1 MALQQNY
8 YSSKFDVMMYNAYW
22 RINTKNGLVGGKDTI
37 NYVIEA
43 FKNISASHVENAE
56 VIERQTHLFVPDISG
71 GANNFIA
78 QAYLH
83 AKSLPYFSG
92 SVDV

>member
-1 MALQQNY
+1 MALQMNY
-8 YSSKFDVMMYNAYW
+8 YYSLIGTTIYNAYW
-22 RINTKNGLVGGKDTI
+22 RINTKNGLVGGKDSM

-43 FKNISASHVENAE
+43 FKDANAAQAENPEA
-56 VIERQTHLFVPDISG
+56 IYRMTYLFVPDITD
-71 GANNFIA
+71 GAENFIA

-83 AKSLPYFSG
+83 AKSLPYFTG

>member
-1 MALQQNY
+1 MALQMNY
-8 YSSKFDVMMYNAYW
+8 YYSLIGTTIYNAYW
-22 RINTKNGLVGGKDTI
+22 RINTKNGLVGGKDSM

-43 FKNISASHVENAE
+43 FKDANAAHAENPQAIYRE
-56 VIERQTHLFVPDISG
+56 TYSFVPDITD
-71 GANNFIA
+71 GADNFIK

-83 AKSLPYFSG
+83 AKSLPYFTG

>member
-8 YSSKFDVMMYNAYW
+8 YHQQLGVTIYNTYW
-22 RINTKNGLVGGKDTI
+22 RINPKNGLVGGKNEM

-43 FKNISASHVENAE
+43 FKDASTSHVENAE
-56 VIERQTHLFVPDISG
+56 VIERQTHNFVPDISS
-71 GANNFIA
+71 GADNFIA

-83 AKSLPYFSG
+83 AKSLPYFS
-92 SVDV
+92 SAVDV